1 MGEEQPENVACVTRH
16 GWHRPKIFEP
26 EVHPAAQP
34 YQIDGLHLRYR
45 SIFADFKHAPRSKSL
60 EGLKFGR
67 DRAGSAAQAHVL
79 LETTEGIKRES
90 EKIERQPCTHKPHSA
105 KERGRSSS
113 R

>member
-45 SIFADFKHAPRSKSL
+45 SIFADF
-60 EGLKFGR
+60 
-67 DRAGSAAQAHVL
+67 
-79 LETTEGIKRES
+79 
-90 EKIERQPCTHKPHSA
+90 
-105 KERGRSSS
+105 
-113 R
+113 